1 MDDESTHKQK
11 KQKVDKESTYKHVV
25 RLLVLSAS
33 GEHRKV
39 KKLLQRH
46 DDLDVNSYNSEG
58 FTPLHQV
65 SAGVLFGSR
74 SSP

>member
-1 MDDESTHKQK
+1 MEEIDYPRKRK
-11 KQKVDKESTYKHVV
+11 KQKLEKESSYRHVV

-33 GEHRKV
+33 GEHKKV

-46 DDLDVNSYNSEG
+46 PDLDINSYNSEG

-65 SAGVLFGSR
+65 G
-74 SSP
+74 